1 MAYRIGVVGLG
12 KIARDQH
19 LPGIARSPAFE
30 LAAVVMPRG
39 EPPPGL
45 PVTYR
50 TVEEMLAA
58 VPDLDAV
65 AVCTPPG
72 PRHAIARAALLA
84 GKGVLL
90 EKPPAATLSEL
101 EDLRAVAQA
110 GGRVLFA
117 TWHAQHNAAVEEAAR
132 LLRGESVAELLV
144 EWREDVRVWHP
155 GQDWVWRPGGF
166 GVFDPGINGLSIAAA
181 ILPEPVFVRRAELLV
196 PANAD
201 APIAARL
208 ELGSLRP
215 DAALRAEF
223 DWRPTPAETWEV
235 RVRTASGRSLRLLG
249 GGRRLEVDGGLVVDE
264 PPDEYG
270 RIYARFADLLREGRS
285 EVDARP
291 LRLAADAFL
300 IGERIQVAP
309 VDR

>member
-1 MAYRIGVVGLG
+1 MTFRIGLVGLG

-19 LPGIARSPAFE
+19 LPSIARSPSFE
-30 LAAVVMPRG
+30 LAAVCSPRG
-39 EPPPGL
+39 DPPPGY
-45 PVTYR
+45 TIHR
-50 TVEEMLAA
+50 TLQDMLDA

-65 AVCTPPG
+65 AVCTPPSV
-72 PRHAIARAALLA
+72 RHPVARAALLA
-84 GKGVLL
+84 GKYVLL

-101 EDLRAVAQA
+101 EDLEAVARA

-117 TWHAQHNAAVEEAAR
+117 TWHSQHNAAVAEAAR
-132 LLRGESVAELLV
+132 LLQGETVAELLV
-144 EWREDVRVWHP
+144 EWREDVRKWHP

-166 GVFDPGINGLSIAAA
+166 GVFDPGINALSIVVA
-181 ILPEPVFVRRAELLV
+181 ILPGPVFVRGAELMV

-201 APIAARL
+201 TPIAARL
-208 ELGSLRP
+208 DLGSLQP
-215 DAALRAEF
+215 DATLRAEF
-223 DWRPTPAETWEV
+223 DWRPTPAETWEI

-249 GGRRLEVDGGLVVDE
+249 GGRRLEVDGAPVVDE
-264 PPDEYG
+264 APDEYG

-300 IGERIQVAP
+300 VGERTLVAP
-309 VDR
+309 AER